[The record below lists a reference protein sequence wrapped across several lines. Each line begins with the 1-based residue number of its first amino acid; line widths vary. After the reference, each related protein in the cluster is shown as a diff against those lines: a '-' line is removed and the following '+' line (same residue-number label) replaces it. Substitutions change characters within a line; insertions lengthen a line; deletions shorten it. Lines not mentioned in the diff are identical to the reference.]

1 MSKISTVRQEKVED
15 IAEEL
20 DGELEPLEKS
30 EEDGEYTNEN
40 LKAMLNYYIGEKEHY
55 VVTGAVISCDQ
66 MSDKPVYIKKEGN
79 RIEITGE
86 MGKKVFQV
94 SKGGQEQSERYE
106 AHTDAKGAR
115 RLYAVH
121 ATDQTTGGRTFA
133 TVRDCI
139 CLRDKEEGKKRGLS
153 SIISLGNCKLM
164 EKTDAEEIEKRKKDA
179 QKYGTCYCLIKPD
192 DKWVNP
198 YCMESVIG
206 ECHENNGGL
215 NSVLPSI
222 GAADILTPRPACK
235 RIEHHSTMKWSTDI
249 GLEEGITMLST
260 LLCTRGGIITVEKS
274 GQVTQTPYM
283 GSLVYK
289 TVTGAKLITDPNINP
304 QEVPLYSGRTMNG
317 EYIYFPLDSY
327 PQATY
332 EQVSI
337 TTDTTFKEGANYRHV
352 HPTRFKEEV
361 ELPPSFKEEYHGFF
375 TSQGN
380 SFSLADNRIEVACR
394 RGISTCDGEAFADS
408 LAGKYIDIV
417 LSDGTVLACILGASK
432 GDEGDSDETGVV
444 HYDNSIFELLQTTN
458 IEEGDDVIN
467 ASKEDLLHGCDI
479 VGVYVYSEK
488 RLYDKNTNEYTYYFS
503 DGMRR

>member
-20 DGELEPLEKS
+20 EWELELQES
-30 EEDGEYTNEN
+30 SGEEEEYINEN
-40 LKAMLNYYIGEKEHY
+40 LKAMLNYYIEEDSNY

-66 MSDKPVYIKKEGN
+66 MSDKPLYIKREGN
-79 RIEITGE
+79 RIEIIGE
-86 MGKKVFQV
+86 MGKKVFQT
-94 SKGGQEQSERYE
+94 SKGGMKQSEHYE
-106 AHTDAKGAR
+106 AHTDAKGSR

-139 CLRDKEEGKKRGLS
+139 CLRDKEEGKKRGLP

-215 NSVLPSI
+215 NSVLPTI

-274 GQVTQTPYM
+274 GQV
-283 GSLVYK
+283 SNREKAEIAKAL
-289 TVTGAKLITDPNINP
+289 TVIEQWKLK
-304 QEVPLYSGRTMNG
+304 NG
-317 EYIYFPLDSY
+317 
-327 PQATY
+327 
-332 EQVSI
+332 VSI
-337 TTDTTFKEGANYRHV
+337 EMAHNAIAVLEQCMSSEELMTKVTVDERLWIDLRYYGYSEIATAGILGNMAVESEGFQLDCLQGDRTQPETGYGMGLCQWSDSSRQKGLYDMADEMGMEWYHYEPQFAYLIKEIEEFNDFKEVRVGEMNKFTDIANATKIFMNVYEKAGILHEDWRCQAAEDCYLKFH
-352 HPTRFKEEV
+352 EE
-361 ELPPSFKEEYHGFF
+361 
-375 TSQGN
+375 
-380 SFSLADNRIEVACR
+380 
-394 RGISTCDGEAFADS
+394 
-408 LAGKYIDIV
+408 
-417 LSDGTVLACILGASK
+417 
-432 GDEGDSDETGVV
+432 
-444 HYDNSIFELLQTTN
+444 
-458 IEEGDDVIN
+458 
-467 ASKEDLLHGCDI
+467 
-479 VGVYVYSEK
+479 
-488 RLYDKNTNEYTYYFS
+488 
-503 DGMRR
+503 